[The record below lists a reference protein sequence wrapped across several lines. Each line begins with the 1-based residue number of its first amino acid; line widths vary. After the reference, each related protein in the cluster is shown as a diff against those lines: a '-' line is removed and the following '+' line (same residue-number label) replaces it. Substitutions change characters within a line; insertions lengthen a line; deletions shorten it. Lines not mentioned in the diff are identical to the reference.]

1 MPYLGVVLVEAT
13 FKQFQ
18 YALGFVEKIDQ
29 YFSKAE
35 WHHHELE
42 LIEEHNLVDAAYWWV

>member
-18 YALGFVEKIDQ
+18 CALGFVEKNDQ
-29 YFSKAE
+29 YFSKPE

>member
-18 YALGFVEKIDQ
+18 CALGFVEKNDQ
-29 YFSKAE
+29 YSKPE
-35 WHHHELE
+35 WHHHELK